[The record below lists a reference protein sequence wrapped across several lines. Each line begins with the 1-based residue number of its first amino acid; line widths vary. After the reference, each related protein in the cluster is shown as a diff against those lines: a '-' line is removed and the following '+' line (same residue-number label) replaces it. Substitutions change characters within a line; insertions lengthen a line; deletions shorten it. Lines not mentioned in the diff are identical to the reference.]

1 MIPDLD
7 GVHIPELTPDLLTGV
22 SDVLTMAD
30 GYGIW
35 HARVLFDGSVTEDHH
50 TPDVNRTK
58 YAPLARHMLITK
70 IAQREQKT
78 GETWP
83 DAYHRIAGVTEV
95 SFSHV
100 SRSVP
105 DNTLTSYTYDEVVEN
120 TVPTDTGTAPAATV
134 NVISDP
140 DHGKI
145 TYTYGEMT
153 VVTDRDD
160 ETVSVTDEE
169 TGNEL
174 TLAADGV
181 KVLHHIF
188 GEIID
193 RDID

>member
-1 MIPDLD
+1 MIPDLT

-35 HARVLFDGSVTEDHH
+35 HARILFDDSVDENHRPLDA
-50 TPDVNRTK
+50 DRAK
-58 YAPLARHMLITK
+58 YAPLARHMLITE

-78 GETWP
+78 WESWRQ
-83 DAYHRIAGVTEV
+83 AYDRIAGVTQV
-95 SFSHV
+95 SFAHV
-100 SRSVP
+100 GRSVP

-188 GEIID
+188 DEIID
-193 RDID
+193 QDID